1 MKQTGLISIFI
12 LLASA
17 LHCQDIRWSK
27 ELPDNNKYPYLKV
40 LGEGSGGFLLL
51 RSNITFDNSRDS
63 YGLRSRKFWLQHF
76 SPEMNL
82 QWEGEVI
89 PPIEDSKV
97 LDVRATGDRALIV
110 SYNPRAGGTGLDIYA
125 QYLSPQG
132 RYEGIPAFI
141 ENYPFSKVDED
152 FKPVIT
158 FSKDRSK
165 WSLTYRK
172 PGVTSDD
179 QTLCMMVMDTA
190 LRQLYRTEIKIA
202 APMRRYAPAHFL
214 LTNAGA
220 TYTLGVQYLTDKRI
234 KAPEESFFT
243 ISGYDPSTM
252 RTSSYDIK
260 LQDQF
265 LSDANMAYDELNGLV
280 VVSGFYSSSGMLATA
295 GVFYTAL
302 KTDSLKSSSVYTAPF
317 TGELLQKSIND
328 RNDYRKKELYNYY
341 IDRLLLRKDGG
352 AAVIAESY
360 VETSR
365 TFWDYYT
372 QSMITHNYYRYGN
385 ILVASFNPQGGML
398 WNIAFQKDQNSV
410 DDEGYE
416 SSYCNLITSG
426 IFYSI
431 YNKYIDQRSS
441 VLISKVDGKGN
452 QKTDVLFQESER
464 VVIIA
469 KAARQVSDKSILLP
483 ALRQNRWFMLRI
495 TFP

>member
-1 MKQTGLISIFI
+1 MY
-12 LLASA
+12 A
-17 LHCQDIRWSK
+17 QDVKWSK
-27 ELPDNNKYPYLKV
+27 ELPDNNKYPYLKI
-40 LGEGSGGFLLL
+40 LGEGPTGFLLL

-63 YGLRSRKFWLQHF
+63 YGLRSRRFWLQRF
-76 SPEMNL
+76 TSEMNL
-82 QWEGEVI
+82 QWEGEITPQV
-89 PPIEDSKV
+89 PDSKV
-97 LDVRATGDRALIV
+97 LDVRACGDRALIV
-110 SYNPRAGGTGLDIYA
+110 SYNAHEGGPGLDFYA
-125 QYLSPQG
+125 QYLTAQG
-132 RYEGIPAFI
+132 RFEGIPVFL
-141 ENYPFSKVDED
+141 ENYPFTKIDDD
-152 FKPVIT
+152 FKPVVT

-172 PGVTSDD
+172 PNASGDA
-179 QTLCMMVMDTA
+179 QMLCTLVSDTA
-190 LRQLYRTEIKIA
+190 LNPLYRAELSIP
-202 APMRRYAPAHFL
+202 APVKRYVPAHYL

-220 TYTLGVQYLTDKRI
+220 AYILGVQYLTDKRV
-234 KAPEESFFT
+234 KAPEESYFT
-243 ISGYDPSTM
+243 ISGYDPATSQS
-252 RTSSYDIK
+252 SSYDIK

-265 LSDANMAYDELNGLV
+265 LSDANMAYDELNELV
-280 VVSGFYSSSGMLATA
+280 VVSGFYSTSGMLASA

-302 KTDSLKSSSVYTAPF
+302 KTDSLKLSSVYTAPF

-328 RNDYRKKELYNYY
+328 RNDFRKKEVYNYY

-385 ILVASFNPQGGML
+385 ILAASFNPEGGIL
-398 WNIAFQKDQNSV
+398 WNTVFQKEQNSV
-410 DDEGYE
+410 DDEGFE

-426 IFYSI
+426 VFYTI

-441 VLISKVDGKGN
+441 VLISKVDGKGA
-452 QKTDVLFQESER
+452 QKTDVLFQDAER

-469 KAARQVSDKSILLP
+469 KAARQVSDKSMLIP
-483 ALRQNRWFMLRI
+483 ARRQNRWFILRL